1 MRCKPTRPGYTDAQ
15 EQLTSLFVLVAVS
28 TRWHNLDL
36 ATPLTFEWVYSVRMY
51 KIKGGAGVRSS
62 YPTFRA

>member
-1 MRCKPTRPGYTDAQ
+1 MLANAIGIYIDAQ
-15 EQLTSLFVLVAVS
+15 EQLTSLFVLVAVF

-36 ATPLTFEWVYSVRMY
+36 ATPLTFVWAHSLRMY

-62 YPTFRA
+62 CPTFRT